1 MKKVRMKKRVSRKIL
16 NQGVSKFINKAIL
29 NYRISESYKDSLW
42 DKTFKNISKQDILMK
57 NIPEQQKCF
66 KSSVTS
72 RSIYERGGLNNQL
85 PSMGSKSMN

>member
-1 MKKVRMKKRVSRKIL
+1 
-16 NQGVSKFINKAIL
+16 
-29 NYRISESYKDSLW
+29 
-42 DKTFKNISKQDILMK
+42 MK